1 MYVFPLFSLGQSL
14 GKASTSGRTEPVPIE
29 VKTGR
34 GGIGRDAVLKDL
46 AEKKEKMRRE
56 HIERRLREA
65 MQKKAGPTP
74 EEYR

>member
-1 MYVFPLFSLGQSL
+1 MFAGQSL
-14 GKASTSGRTEPVPIE
+14 GKASTSGRTEPVQIE

-46 AEKKEKMRRE
+46 AEKKERIRKE
-56 HIERRLREA
+56 HIERRLRAA
-65 MQKKAGPTP
+65 MKNDGPTP